1 MEEIQLDTLGED
13 SDKTFSVLS
22 DSWNGAMN
30 MNELVSDRRSNQIV
44 SFLISGTDEEARLLS
59 QL

>member
-22 DSWNGAMN
+22 DSRNGAMN
-30 MNELVSDRRSNQIV
+30 MNELASDRRSNQIV
-44 SFLISGTDEEARLLS
+44 SFLILGTDEEARLFS